1 MWTDFV
7 FIYEN
12 NFLLASMTNE
22 EIQLLFLLPISLT
35 APVSYCLHGFSLT
48 QFFAVTVFNMFVS
61 VFRIRKITDPDLQI
75 RILT

>member
-1 MWTDFV
+1 
-7 FIYEN
+7 
-12 NFLLASMTNE
+12 MTNE
-22 EIQLLFLLPISLT
+22 EIQLLFLLPISPT
-35 APVSYCLHGFSLT
+35 APVSYCLYGFSLA